1 MKSITVSNFK
11 KKNVL
16 NLIVFLFVVSAI
28 IIYARES
35 GIVGRTL
42 KNGIGC
48 TCHSET
54 PSANVL
60 VVIAGPD
67 TLAAGQSAT
76 YTLTIQGGPLVA
88 GGTDIAASDGDLL
101 PIAGDLRKENSEL
114 THVQP
119 KLSSG
124 GMVTFHF
131 TYTAP
136 SVAGQQTLFANG
148 NSVNLNGFNTGDQ
161 WNFAANKIINV
172 VQPTGINDRF
182 SVNSFELS
190 QNYPNPFN
198 PSTVISWQSPVGSQQ
213 TLKIYDVLGNEVAT
227 LVDEY
232 KPAGSYEVEF
242 NASNFVSGV
251 YYYQLKVE
259 NFIATKKMLLLR

>member
-1 MKSITVSNFK
+1 MLVHFQRKNITNVAAFIIIVS
-11 KKNVL
+11 
-16 NLIVFLFVVSAI
+16 SI
-28 IIYARES
+28 IIYAREN
-35 GIVGRTL
+35 GIVGATQ

-60 VVIAGPD
+60 VAIAGPD

-88 GGTDIAASDGDLL
+88 GGTNIAASDGDLL
-101 PIAGDLRKENSEL
+101 PVTGDLRKESSEL

-124 GMVTFHF
+124 GMVTFQF

-148 NSVNLNGFNTGDQ
+148 NSVNLNGFNSGDQ

-172 VQPTGINDRF
+172 VQPTGIDDRF
-182 SVNSFELS
+182 SVNSFELR
-190 QNYPNPFN
+190 QNFPNPFN
-198 PSTVISWQSPVGSQQ
+198 PSTVISWQSSVSSWQ
-213 TLKIYDVLGNEVAT
+213 TLKVYDTLGNEVAT
-227 LVDEY
+227 LVNEW
-232 KPAGSYEVEF
+232 KEAGDHAVEF
-242 NASNFVSGV
+242 NANGLASGI
-251 YYYQLKVE
+251 YYYKLTAG
-259 NFIATKKMLLLR
+259 NFTLTRKMLMLK